1 MYSKIFRVIWI
12 ISFLAVLVVFF
23 YAYAA
28 LQDTVHLGLGTLAVS
43 RSGFF
48 YFLLSLLALT
58 NASGVASGKLL
69 SDDFLKSWFY
79 GLLASMHL
87 FLIAAL
93 VFLAILNSNE
103 QYDYSRLG
111 PFVIL
116 AFGLFAGWML
126 ALPVLG
132 FFRRSK
138 VRS

>member
-1 MYSKIFRVIWI
+1 M
-12 ISFLAVLVVFF
+12 LAVFF

-28 LQDTVHLGLGTLAVS
+28 LQESVQLGLGALTVS

-48 YFLLSLLALT
+48 YLVLSLLALT
-58 NASGVASGKLL
+58 NGSGVASGRLL
-69 SDDFLKSWFY
+69 SVDFIKSWFY

-87 FLIAAL
+87 FLIAAMI
-93 VFLAILNSNE
+93 FLAILNSNE

-116 AFGLFAGWML
+116 SFVLFAGWLL
-126 ALPVLG
+126 ALPILG
-132 FFRRSK
+132 LLRKSP